1 MFCLVGSFAVDNVL
15 FAVSVMLIMGVVGF
29 LMEENGIPIAPCV
42 LALVLGP
49 LIENNFITSMMK
61 AEGKLL
67 PFFERPIAGVI
78 GVVTI
83 VVWLAPLAIWLWQRT
98 RARPVAA

>member
-1 MFCLVGSFAVDNVL
+1 M
-15 FAVSVMLIMGVVGF
+15 
-29 LMEENGIPIAPCV
+29 
-42 LALVLGP
+42 LGP

-83 VVWLAPLAIWLWQRT
+83 LIWLAPVAIWFYQRT
-98 RARPVAA
+98 KARPAVA